1 MLFNFFF
8 ELESSYID
16 DGKNP
21 LLYTRDC
28 LMKTLKKNEEV
39 KGKIVTLKTFREQL
53 LEEMSKN
60 FPEEYESY
68 VTLTKKQ
75 P

>member
-1 MLFNFFF
+1 MCVVFK
-8 ELESSYID
+8 SYID

-39 KGKIVTLKTFREQL
+39 KGKIVTFKTFREML
-53 LEEMSKN
+53 LDEMSKH

-68 VTLTKKQ
+68 ITLTKK
-75 P
+75 